1 MHKHD
6 FEAIENDANNNNNN
20 VVHVNVVSDTN
31 NLRNIK
37 ADTSRSSSNNNKNN
51 NIASE
56 TVRSPLRVALASAS
70 EKPAVVIS
78 SLATP
83 LLTASLNSP
92 PVASLSLSS
101 NGSVDLSVSAAAATS
116 AAGSHGSSVGGHA
129 SIRKRIH
136 HSASEAEQ
144 RVSPERHGERFR
156 DGERHGSASPSSST
170 CNKEMYANLLMQLR
184 NQGVV
189 SNDEHQLQIN
199 SNNKLSAAARKEKLK
214 SQLCFQCPVCK
225 KRFQRHIAMN
235 AHFQAEHLGATSK
248 NDKIC
253 KLCGYVGSN
262 MGPLRKHLLTKHS
275 IDLET
280 PTACLVEP
288 EHCRSGSSSPL
299 PSSSSEKKSLNLNT
313 KHNFANNNNNNSS
326 PSVSIIR
333 TSVVTTKVEDSITSS
348 STPERR
354 PSPPANVI
362 VHEAPGYFVKQE
374 IHCNTGDDV
383 IEEVAKDLSIK
394 KIKRPGSPSIDLT
407 KKKRHK
413 TEQERVSPRSVV
425 SSRPNSPTI
434 SHGSDLL
441 SASSSSSSSVF
452 GLSQWQCQH
461 CNIIFP
467 DQTLYFLH
475 RGFHS
480 NSSDPWKCNGCAK
493 RCTDMY
499 DFNTHLMSEA
509 HH

>member
-1 MHKHD
+1 MYTN
-6 FEAIENDANNNNNN
+6 FL
-20 VVHVNVVSDTN
+20 SD
-31 NLRNIK
+31 
-37 ADTSRSSSNNNKNN
+37 
-51 NIASE
+51 
-56 TVRSPLRVALASAS
+56 
-70 EKPAVVIS
+70 
-78 SLATP
+78 
-83 LLTASLNSP
+83 
-92 PVASLSLSS
+92 
-101 NGSVDLSVSAAAATS
+101 
-116 AAGSHGSSVGGHA
+116 
-129 SIRKRIH
+129 
-136 HSASEAEQ
+136 
-144 RVSPERHGERFR
+144 
-156 DGERHGSASPSSST
+156 
-170 CNKEMYANLLMQLR
+170 
-184 NQGVV
+184 
-189 SNDEHQLQIN
+189 
-199 SNNKLSAAARKEKLK
+199 
-214 SQLCFQCPVCK
+214 
-225 KRFQRHIAMN
+225 
-235 AHFQAEHLGATSK
+235 FQAEHLGATSK

-413 TEQERVSPRSVV
+413 TERKQHYFFFFKPLPILPTYVRSGKCP
-425 SSRPNSPTI
+425 SLANTYMGTKKRKKI
-434 SHGSDLL
+434 SCYKITH
-441 SASSSSSSSVF
+441 
-452 GLSQWQCQH
+452 
-461 CNIIFP
+461 
-467 DQTLYFLH
+467 YF
-475 RGFHS
+475 
-480 NSSDPWKCNGCAK
+480 
-493 RCTDMY
+493 
-499 DFNTHLMSEA
+499 
-509 HH
+509 

>member
-37 ADTSRSSSNNNKNN
+37 ADTSRSSSNNN

-56 TVRSPLRVALASAS
+56 TASSPLRVALASAS

-214 SQLCFQCPVCK
+214 SQLCFQCPVRTLK
-225 KRFQRHIAMN
+225 FPEKIIA
-235 AHFQAEHLGATSK
+235 
-248 NDKIC
+248 
-253 KLCGYVGSN
+253 
-262 MGPLRKHLLTKHS
+262 LL
-275 IDLET
+275 L
-280 PTACLVEP
+280 
-288 EHCRSGSSSPL
+288 
-299 PSSSSEKKSLNLNT
+299 
-313 KHNFANNNNNNSS
+313 
-326 PSVSIIR
+326 
-333 TSVVTTKVEDSITSS
+333 
-348 STPERR
+348 
-354 PSPPANVI
+354 
-362 VHEAPGYFVKQE
+362 
-374 IHCNTGDDV
+374 
-383 IEEVAKDLSIK
+383 
-394 KIKRPGSPSIDLT
+394 
-407 KKKRHK
+407 
-413 TEQERVSPRSVV
+413 
-425 SSRPNSPTI
+425 
-434 SHGSDLL
+434 
-441 SASSSSSSSVF
+441 
-452 GLSQWQCQH
+452 
-461 CNIIFP
+461 
-467 DQTLYFLH
+467 FL
-475 RGFHS
+475 
-480 NSSDPWKCNGCAK
+480 K
-493 RCTDMY
+493 
-499 DFNTHLMSEA
+499 
-509 HH
+509 

>member
-101 NGSVDLSVSAAAATS
+101 NGSIDLSVSAAS
-116 AAGSHGSSVGGHA
+116 AAGTHGGSGGGHA

-199 SNNKLSAAARKEKLK
+199 NNKMSAAARKEKLK
-214 SQLCFQCPVCK
+214 SQLCFQCPVRTLK
-225 KRFQRHIAMN
+225 FPEKIIA
-235 AHFQAEHLGATSK
+235 
-248 NDKIC
+248 
-253 KLCGYVGSN
+253 
-262 MGPLRKHLLTKHS
+262 LL
-275 IDLET
+275 L
-280 PTACLVEP
+280 
-288 EHCRSGSSSPL
+288 
-299 PSSSSEKKSLNLNT
+299 
-313 KHNFANNNNNNSS
+313 
-326 PSVSIIR
+326 
-333 TSVVTTKVEDSITSS
+333 
-348 STPERR
+348 
-354 PSPPANVI
+354 
-362 VHEAPGYFVKQE
+362 
-374 IHCNTGDDV
+374 
-383 IEEVAKDLSIK
+383 
-394 KIKRPGSPSIDLT
+394 
-407 KKKRHK
+407 
-413 TEQERVSPRSVV
+413 
-425 SSRPNSPTI
+425 
-434 SHGSDLL
+434 
-441 SASSSSSSSVF
+441 
-452 GLSQWQCQH
+452 
-461 CNIIFP
+461 
-467 DQTLYFLH
+467 FL
-475 RGFHS
+475 
-480 NSSDPWKCNGCAK
+480 K
-493 RCTDMY
+493 
-499 DFNTHLMSEA
+499 
-509 HH
+509 

>member
-6 FEAIENDANNNNNN
+6 EAIENDANNNKNDSSRCSAQAGN
-20 VVHVNVVSDTN
+20 SD
-31 NLRNIK
+31 
-37 ADTSRSSSNNNKNN
+37 AASS
-51 NIASE
+51 
-56 TVRSPLRVALASAS
+56 SPLRVALADKSS
-70 EKPAVVIS
+70 SAVVIS

-101 NGSVDLSVSAAAATS
+101 NGSVDLSAA
-116 AAGSHGSSVGGHA
+116 SSHA
-129 SIRKRIH
+129 SIRKRILQAA
-136 HSASEAEQ
+136 ASEAE
-144 RVSPERHGERFR
+144 RVSP
-156 DGERHGSASPSSST
+156 DRHGSASPSSST

-184 NQGVV
+184 HQGVV
-189 SNDEHQLQIN
+189 PTDEPQR
-199 SNNKLSAAARKEKLK
+199 SEVNKMSAAARKEKLK

-235 AHFQAEHLGATSK
+235 AHFQAEHLGSTAK

-253 KLCGYVGSN
+253 KLCGYVGSD
-262 MGPLRKHLLTKHS
+262 MGAVRSHLLTKHN

-299 PSSSSEKKSLNLNT
+299 PSSSSEKKSSLS
-313 KHNFANNNNNNSS
+313 KHCFTNNNN

-333 TSVVTTKVEDSITSS
+333 TSVVTKVEDSITSS
-348 STPERR
+348 SNPDRR
-354 PSPPANVI
+354 PSPPSNVV
-362 VHEAPGYFVKQE
+362 VHEAPGYYVKQE
-374 IHCNTGDDV
+374 IHSNDDV
-383 IEEVAKDLSIK
+383 IEEAKDLSIK
-394 KIKRPGSPSIDLT
+394 KIKRPGSPNDLT

-413 TEQERVSPRSVV
+413 TERVSPRIIV
-425 SSRPNSPTI
+425 SSPSSP
-434 SHGSDLL
+434 SNHDFL
-441 SASSSSSSSVF
+441 SASSSSFGFTGSSCGS
-452 GLSQWQCQH
+452 SQWQCQH

-480 NSSDPWKCNGCAK
+480 NSSDPWKCNGCAR